1 MSTRRTFLKGGAASL
16 FLPMGSYASDVA
28 EASDKSL
35 IIVFLKGGP
44 SSIDMFDLKP
54 DAPLEYRGDF
64 KPISTCV
71 PDIHITEHLP
81 LLAQQ
86 QDKFSIVRS
95 MSHSDS
101 NHGSGDHYMLTG
113 YKPNPTFQSKQM
125 PNNHNPSF
133 GSIISHEK
141 GGVGSVPPYIC
152 LPTMHKSGSSAYLG
166 SSYAPF
172 VIAAD
177 PNSPSF
183 SVPDLVPPVILSD
196 DRIAIREKLRRQL
209 SIFEGTKEATARVNR
224 KANSFDTFR
233 ESAQTLMLSAEAK
246 AAFDIDRESA
256 KLREQYGRSTLGQ
269 SCLMARRLV
278 EAGVRCVT
286 IQHTDW
292 DTHDENFRLLKDELL
307 PPLDSAISTLFA
319 DLADRGLSDKTLV
332 LVTGEFGRTPK
343 IDGGAGGRGHFPAAF
358 SLLLSGGGLNSG
370 MCVGE
375 TDRTGMSCVGGCY
388 TPEDLAETI
397 LTSLDINTHQE
408 LHSAEGRPFGMVNG
422 GKRIKELF

>member
-1 MSTRRTFLKGGAASL
+1 MRTRRKFFKGGAASL
-16 FLPMGSYASDVA
+16 FLPMGSYASEIA

-44 SSIDMFDLKP
+44 STIDMFDLKP
-54 DAPLEYRGDF
+54 DAPAEYRGEF
-64 KPISTCV
+64 SPISTCV
-71 PDIHITEHLP
+71 PDIHISEHLP

-95 MSHSDS
+95 MSHTDS

-113 YKPNPTFQSKQM
+113 YKASPAFQAKQM
-125 PNNHNPSF
+125 PNNEHPSF

-152 LPTMHKSGSSAYLG
+152 LPNMHKSGG
-166 SSYAPF
+166 SSYLGPMHAPF
-172 VIAAD
+172 IIDAD
-177 PNSPSF
+177 PNSPNF
-183 SVPDLVPPVILSD
+183 AVPNLVPPATLSD
-196 DRIAIREKLRRQL
+196 NRISMREKLRSQL
-209 SIFEGTKEATARVNR
+209 SRFEGTKEVSSKVNR

-233 ESAQTLMLSAEAK
+233 ESAQILMLSKEAK
-246 AAFDIDRESA
+246 EAFDIEKEPA
-256 KLREQYGRSTLGQ
+256 KIRDQYGRTTLGQ

-292 DTHDENFRLLKDELL
+292 DTHDENFRLLKEDLL
-307 PPLDSAISTLFA
+307 PPLDSAVSTLFA

-343 IDGGAGGRGHFPAAF
+343 IDGKAGGRGHFPAAF
-358 SLLLSGGGLNSG
+358 SLLLSGCGLNSG
-370 MCVGE
+370 MCVGQ
-375 TDRTGMSCVGGCY
+375 TNRTGMSCVDDHY
-388 TPEDLAETI
+388 TPEDLTQTI
-397 LTSLDINTHQE
+397 LKSLDIHTHKE
-408 LHSAEGRPFGMVNG
+408 FYSAQGRPFMMVNG
-422 GKRIKELF
+422 GKIIKELF

>member
-1 MSTRRTFLKGGAASL
+1 MKTRRTFLKGGAASL
-16 FLPMGSYASDVA
+16 FLPMSSYASEAA

-44 SSIDMFDLKP
+44 SSIDMFDMKP
-54 DAPLEYRGDF
+54 NAPSEYRGDF
-64 KPISTCV
+64 NPISTCV

-133 GSIISHEK
+133 GSVISHEK
-141 GGVGSVPPYIC
+141 GGIGSVPAYIC
-152 LPTMHKSGSSAYLG
+152 LPTMHKSGGPAYLG
-166 SSYAPF
+166 ATHSPF

-177 PNSPSF
+177 PNSPTF
-183 SVPDLVPPVILSD
+183 SVPDLVPPFDLPD

-209 SIFEGTKEATARVNR
+209 SKFEGTKEVSAKANR
-224 KANSFDTFR
+224 KANSFNTFR
-233 ESAQTLMLSAEAK
+233 ESAKTLMLSKEAK
-246 AAFDIDRESA
+246 EAFDIEGEPAKMRE
-256 KLREQYGRSTLGQ
+256 RYGRSTLGQ

-307 PPLDSAISTLFA
+307 PPLDSAISALFS
-319 DLADRGLSDKTLV
+319 DLADRGLSEKTLV

-343 IDGGAGGRGHFPAAF
+343 IDGNAGGRGHFPAAF

-375 TDRTGMSCVGGCY
+375 TDSTGMSCVGGCY

-397 LTSLDINTHQE
+397 LTSLDIHTHQE

-422 GKRIKELF
+422 GKRIKELL

>member
-1 MSTRRTFLKGGAASL
+1 MRTRRKFFKGGAASL
-16 FLPMGSYASDVA
+16 FLPMGSYASEIA

-44 SSIDMFDLKP
+44 STIDMFDLKP
-54 DAPLEYRGDF
+54 DAPAEYRGEF
-64 KPISTCV
+64 SPISTCV
-71 PDIHITEHLP
+71 PDIHISEHLP

-95 MSHSDS
+95 MSHTDS

-113 YKPNPTFQSKQM
+113 YKASPAFQAKQM
-125 PNNHNPSF
+125 PNNEHPSF

-152 LPTMHKSGSSAYLG
+152 LPNMHKSGG
-166 SSYAPF
+166 SSYLGPMHAPF
-172 VIAAD
+172 IIDAD
-177 PNSPSF
+177 PNSPNF
-183 SVPDLVPPVILSD
+183 AVPNLVPPATLSD
-196 DRIAIREKLRRQL
+196 NRISMREKLRSQL
-209 SIFEGTKEATARVNR
+209 SRFEGTQEVSSKVNR

-233 ESAQTLMLSAEAK
+233 ESAQILMLSKEAK
-246 AAFDIDRESA
+246 EAFDIEKEPA
-256 KLREQYGRSTLGQ
+256 KIRDQYGRTTLGQ

-292 DTHDENFRLLKDELL
+292 DTHDENFRLLKEDLL
-307 PPLDSAISTLFA
+307 PPLDSAVSTLFA

-343 IDGGAGGRGHFPAAF
+343 IDGKAGGRGHFPAAF
-358 SLLLSGGGLNSG
+358 SLLLSGCGLNSG
-370 MCVGE
+370 MCVGQ
-375 TDRTGMSCVGGCY
+375 TNRTGMSCVDDHY
-388 TPEDLAETI
+388 TPEDLTQTI
-397 LTSLDINTHQE
+397 LKSLDIHTHKE
-408 LHSAEGRPFGMVNG
+408 FYSAQGRPFMMVNG
-422 GKRIKELF
+422 GKFIKELF

>member
-1 MSTRRTFLKGGAASL
+1 MRTRRNFLKGGTASL
-16 FLPMGSYASDVA
+16 FLPMHSYASVVT

-44 SSIDMFDLKP
+44 STIDMFDLKP
-54 DAPLEYRGDF
+54 DAPAEYRGDF

-71 PDIHITEHLP
+71 PDIHISEHLP

-113 YKPNPTFQSKQM
+113 YKASPSFQAKQM
-125 PNNHNPSF
+125 PNNENPSF

-141 GGVGSVPPYIC
+141 GGVGSEPPYIC
-152 LPTMHKSGSSAYLG
+152 LPTMHKSGG
-166 SSYAPF
+166 SSYLGPMHAPF
-172 VIAAD
+172 IIAAD

-183 SVPDLVPPVILSD
+183 AVPDLVPPAILSD
-196 DRIAIREKLRRQL
+196 DRIAIREKLRSQL
-209 SIFEGTKEATARVNR
+209 SKFEGTKVVDPRVNR
-224 KANSFDTFR
+224 KANNFSLFR
-233 ESAQTLMLSAEAK
+233 DSAQTLMLSKKAK
-246 AAFDIDRESA
+246 EAFDIDREPD
-256 KLREQYGRSTLGQ
+256 KIREQYGRTTLGQ

-292 DTHDENFRLLKDELL
+292 DTHDENFRLLKEELL

-319 DLADRGLSDKTLV
+319 DLEDRGLSDKTLV

-343 IDGGAGGRGHFPAAF
+343 IDGNAGGRGHFPAAF
-358 SLLLSGGGLNSG
+358 SLLLSGCGLNSG

-375 TDRTGMSCVGGCY
+375 TDRVAMSCVDGRY
-388 TPEDLAETI
+388 TPEDLTQTKI
-397 LTSLDINTHQE
+397 KSLDVDTHKEFYSPQ
-408 LHSAEGRPFGMVNG
+408 GRPFMMVNG
-422 GKRIKELF
+422 GKIIKELF

>member
-1 MSTRRTFLKGGAASL
+1 MRTRRNFLKGGTASL
-16 FLPMGSYASDVA
+16 FLPMHSYASEVA

-44 SSIDMFDLKP
+44 STIDMFDLKP
-54 DAPLEYRGDF
+54 DAPAEYRGDF

-71 PDIHITEHLP
+71 PDIHISEHLP

-113 YKPNPTFQSKQM
+113 YKASPAFQAKQM
-125 PNNHNPSF
+125 PNNEHPSF
-133 GSIISHEK
+133 GSIISHER

-152 LPTMHKSGSSAYLG
+152 LPNMHKSGG
-166 SSYAPF
+166 SSYLGPMHAPF
-172 VIAAD
+172 IIDAD
-177 PNSPSF
+177 PNSPNF
-183 SVPDLVPPVILSD
+183 AVPNLVPPATLSD
-196 DRIAIREKLRRQL
+196 NRISMREKLRSQL
-209 SIFEGTKEATARVNR
+209 SRFEGTKEVSSKVNR

-233 ESAQTLMLSAEAK
+233 ESAQILMLSKEAK
-246 AAFDIDRESA
+246 EAFDIEKEPA
-256 KLREQYGRSTLGQ
+256 KIRDQYGRTTLGQ

-292 DTHDENFRLLKDELL
+292 DTHDENFRLLKEDLL
-307 PPLDSAISTLFA
+307 PPLDSAVSTLFA

-343 IDGGAGGRGHFPAAF
+343 IDGKAGGRGHFPAAF
-358 SLLLSGGGLNSG
+358 SLLLSGCGLNSG
-370 MCVGE
+370 MCVGQ
-375 TDRTGMSCVGGCY
+375 TNRTGMSCVDNHY
-388 TPEDLAETI
+388 TPEDLTQTI
-397 LTSLDINTHQE
+397 LKSLDIHTHKE
-408 LHSAEGRPFGMVNG
+408 FYSAQGRPFMMVNG
-422 GKRIKELF
+422 GKIIKELF

>member
-1 MSTRRTFLKGGAASL
+1 
-16 FLPMGSYASDVA
+16 
-28 EASDKSL
+28 
-35 IIVFLKGGP
+35 
-44 SSIDMFDLKP
+44 
-54 DAPLEYRGDF
+54 
-64 KPISTCV
+64 
-71 PDIHITEHLP
+71 
-81 LLAQQ
+81 
-86 QDKFSIVRS
+86 
-95 MSHSDS
+95 
-101 NHGSGDHYMLTG
+101 MLTG

-166 SSYAPF
+166 SPYAPF

-183 SVPDLVPPVILSD
+183 SVPDLVPPFDLSD
-196 DRIAIREKLRRQL
+196 GRIATRENLRSQL
-209 SIFEGTKEATARVNR
+209 SKFEGTKEVSVRSNR
-224 KANSFDTFR
+224 KANSFNTFR
-233 ESAQTLMLSAEAK
+233 ESAKTLMLSAEAK
-246 AAFDIDRESA
+246 KAFDIEREPS
-256 KLREQYGRSTLGQ
+256 KIREQYGRTTLGQ

-292 DTHDENFRLLKDELL
+292 DTHDENFRLLKEELL

-375 TDRTGMSCVGGCY
+375 TDRTGMSCVDGCY

-397 LTSLDINTHQE
+397 LTSLEINTHQE